1 MKKSNVFVA
10 FALCGAILLSGC
22 ASMNNAT
29 KGGLLG
35 GGAGAALGA
44 GVGALFG
51 KGKGAVIGA
60 AVGTAVGATTG
71 VIIGKKMD
79 KQKAELAKIQGAQVE
94 SVKDAN
100 NLEAIKVTFAEGILF
115 STGKSALSASSRDAL
130 AKFAA
135 SLKDNPQTDVT
146 IYGHTDNTGSRAINE
161 RLSQERANSV
171 GLYLNNNGID
181 KTRLTTVGKAYDE
194 PVADNS
200 SAPGRAKNRRVEVYI
215 SANSTMIQQAND
227 GTLK

>member
-1 MKKSNVFVA
+1 
-10 FALCGAILLSGC
+10 
-22 ASMNNAT
+22 MNNTT

-51 KGKGAVIGA
+51 KGKGAIIGA

-79 KQKAELAKIQGAQVE
+79 KQKAELARIQGAQVE

-100 NLEAIKVTFAEGILF
+100 NLDAIKVTFAEGILF
-115 STGKSALSASSRDAL
+115 NTGKSILSVSSKDAL
-130 AKFAA
+130 TKFAS

-146 IYGHTDNTGSRAINE
+146 IYGYTDNTGSLALNQ
-161 RLSQERANSV
+161 RLSQERANAV
-171 GLYLNNNGID
+171 GQYLNNSGIES
-181 KTRLTTVGKAYDE
+181 TRLSTIGKACATHRLHWE
-194 PVADNS
+194 E
-200 SAPGRAKNRRVEVYI
+200 G
-215 SANSTMIQQAND
+215 
-227 GTLK
+227 